1 MKRLLINSKE
11 ASAIWWAMFWRMG
24 LLWLACGLLV
34 GVSEYYLETWGASY
48 DVAGYTGMLIG
59 LISTVVTSFLTM
71 KYVLNKK
78 YKHFTLKLVRHEQTE
93 QASQGE
99 ADPLK

>member
-1 MKRLLINSKE
+1 MKRLLINFKE
-11 ASAIWWAMFWRMG
+11 ASAIWWAMFWRM
-24 LLWLACGLLV
+24 GLLV

-48 DVAGYTGMLIG
+48 DVAGYAGMLIG

-93 QASQGE
+93 QTSQGE
-99 ADPLK
+99 ADQLK

>member
-1 MKRLLINSKE
+1 
-11 ASAIWWAMFWRMG
+11 
-24 LLWLACGLLV
+24 
-34 GVSEYYLETWGASY
+34 
-48 DVAGYTGMLIG
+48 
-59 LISTVVTSFLTM
+59 M